1 MDIKKILSEATSA
14 LGVSG
19 QEKCVAEYFA
29 GQFAPFVDEVTVDSM
44 HNVIAHKKGAGPKSE
59 NAPKVLLCA
68 HLDEIAL
75 MVVGIEDDGCVRFS
89 SVGGVD
95 PRILPGSRVW
105 VHGRS
110 PAGGQESKLFGTIGA
125 LPPHLMSA
133 EDRAGNYKMDKLHID
148 LGMSAEKV
156 RQLVR
161 IGDLVTFNTPF
172 TELANGQVAA
182 KSLDDRACVAIMLRA
197 AERLQKMYCE
207 ADVYFVCSA
216 QEEVGGRGAQTAA
229 FAVEPDLAVVL
240 DVDFALTPGCGPDV
254 AQPLDAPVVTHGP
267 FVQPRLNKRLMDCAR
282 AHHVKLSQ
290 NVASRSTGTDADEIG
305 VSRAGVPTVLLSLP
319 EKYMHT
325 SVETISLDTLE
336 EAARLLAHF
345 VSELDASWEDDL
357 WI

>member
-1 MDIKKILSEATSA
+1 MDVKKILAEATST

-19 QEKCVAEYFA
+19 HEAAVAAYFA
-29 GQFAPFVDEVTVDSM
+29 EQFRPLVDEVKVDAM
-44 HNVIAHKKGAGPKSE
+44 YNVIAHRKGNGPKKE

-75 MVVGIEDDGCVRFS
+75 MVTKIEDDGSVRFG

-105 VHGRS
+105 VHGR
-110 PAGGQESKLFGTIGA
+110 EKLFGTIGA

-133 EDRAGNYKMDKLHID
+133 EDRTNNYKMDKLHVD
-148 LGMSAEKV
+148 LGLSGEKA
-156 RQLVR
+156 RELVR
-161 IGDLVTFNTPF
+161 IGDLITFNTPF
-172 TELANGQVAA
+172 TELANNQVAA
-182 KSLDDRACVAIMLRA
+182 KSLDDRVCVAILLRA
-197 AERLQKMYCE
+197 AERLQKLVCD

-216 QEEVGGRGAQTAA
+216 QEEVGGKGAMTAA
-229 FAVEPDLAVVL
+229 FGVEPDCAVVL

-254 AQPLDAPVVTHGP
+254 ACPLDAMVVTHGP
-267 FVQPRLNKRLMDCAR
+267 FVQPKLNKRLIDCAK
-282 AHHVKLSQ
+282 AHKVKLTET
-290 NVASRSTGTDADEIG
+290 VAGRSTGTDADEIG
-305 VSRAGVPTVLLSLP
+305 ISRGGVPTVLLSLP

-336 EAARLLAHF
+336 EGARLLAHF

>member
-1 MDIKKILSEATSA
+1 MDIKKILSEATST

-19 QEKCVAEYFA
+19 QEECVAAYFA
-29 GQFAPFVDEVTVDSM
+29 EAFKPYVDEVTVDSM
-44 HNVIAHKKGAGPKSE
+44 FNVVAHKKGNGPRIM
-59 NAPKVLLCA
+59 LCA

-75 MVVGIEDDGCVRFS
+75 MVNRIEDDGCVRFS

-105 VHGRS
+105 VHGRN
-110 PAGGQESKLFGTIGA
+110 GKLFGTIGA

-133 EDRAGNYKMDKLHID
+133 DDRSSNYKMDKLHID

-156 RQLVR
+156 REQVR
-161 IGDLVTFNTPF
+161 VGDLVTFNTPL
-172 TELANGQVAA
+172 TELANDQVAA

-254 AQPLDAPVVTHGP
+254 AQPLDAPIVTHGP
-267 FVQPRLNKRLMDCAR
+267 FVQPKVNKRLIDCAK

-290 NVASRSTGTDADEIG
+290 NVASRGTGTDADEIG

-345 VSELDASWEDDL
+345 ISELDASWEDDL

>member
-1 MDIKKILSEATSA
+1 MDIKKILSESTAT

-19 QEKCVAEYFA
+19 QEECIANYFA
-29 GQFAPFVDEVTVDSM
+29 EQFRPYVDEVAVDSLF
-44 HNVIAHKKGAGPKSE
+44 NVIAHKKGNGPK
-59 NAPKVLLCA
+59 VMLCA

-75 MVVGIEDDGCVRFS
+75 MVNHIEDDGCVRFAN
-89 SVGGVD
+89 VGGVD

-110 PAGGQESKLFGTIGA
+110 GKLFGTIGA

-133 EDRAGNYKMDKLHID
+133 EDRSANYKMDKLHID
-148 LGMSAEKV
+148 LGLPADKV
-156 RQLVR
+156 REQVR
-161 IGDLVTFNTPF
+161 VGDLVTFNTPF

-182 KSLDDRACVAIMLRA
+182 KSLDDRSCIAIMLRA

-207 ADVYFVCSA
+207 ADVYFVCSG
-216 QEEVGGRGAQTAA
+216 QEEVGGRGAKTAA

-240 DVDFALTPGCGPDV
+240 DVGFALTPGCGPDV
-254 AQPLDAPVVTHGP
+254 AAPLDAPIVTHGP
-267 FVQPRLNKRLMDCAR
+267 YIQPKLNKRLIDCAKE
-282 AHHVKLSQ
+282 HHIKISQ
-290 NVASRSTGTDADEIG
+290 DVAARSTGTDTDDI
-305 VSRAGVPTVLLSLP
+305 VISRGGVPSVLISLP
-319 EKYMHT
+319 LKYMHT
-325 SVETISLDTLE
+325 AVETISLDTLE